1 MDLYADNILDHSKH
15 PHHYGEMA
23 DASITHTEHNPSCG
37 DMITLH
43 LRITDNPSATLR
55 AGSNRISEIAWTGD
69 GCAISQASMSML
81 SDELAGKTLAEAD
94 EMTETQIRALIGVPV
109 GTRRL
114 KCALLG
120 LHTLKN
126 SLHAYRG
133 QPSQSWH
140 ETVGNDKE
148 TR

>member
-1 MDLYADNILDHSKH
+1 MDIYADNILDHYKH
-15 PHHYGEMA
+15 PHHHGELA
-23 DASITHTEHNPSCG
+23 DASVEHTEHNPSCG
-37 DMITLH
+37 DMVTLH
-43 LRITDNPSATLR
+43 LRID
-55 AGSNRISEIAWTGD
+55 GDRISEIGWSGD

-94 EMTETQIRALIGVPV
+94 EMTEAQIRALIGVPV

-126 SLHAYRG
+126 SLRAYRG
-133 QPSQSWH
+133 LPSQSWH

>member
-1 MDLYADNILDHSKH
+1 MDIYADNILDHYKH
-15 PHHYGEMA
+15 PHHHGELA
-23 DASITHTEHNPSCG
+23 DASITHAEHNPSCG

-43 LRITDNPSATLR
+43 LRISDNPSATLR
-55 AGSNRISEIAWTGD
+55 AGSNRITDIAWTGD
-69 GCAISQASMSML
+69 GCAISQAGMSLL
-81 SDELAGKTLAEAD
+81 SDELIGKTVDEAAGID
-94 EMTETQIRALIGVPV
+94 ADQMKTLLGVPV

-126 SLHAYRG
+126 ALLTYRG
-133 QPSQSWH
+133 HPSQSWH